1 MSMLGGCVFPHP
13 PLIMPEVG
21 RGEERRIQAT
31 VDACREA
38 AAWVVR
44 QAPDVVVVTSPHA
57 TLYAD
62 YFHISPGAAAAGDFA
77 SFGAPELCVRARY
90 DEAFVRDLSRR
101 AQAAGLPAGTLGE
114 RSPVLDHGTMIPLR
128 FLQEAGYRG
137 PIVRIGLSG
146 QPLQAHYAL
155 GRLIAQ
161 TAALLGRR
169 LVFVASGDLSHK
181 LKASGPYGFAAA
193 GPEFDA
199 RMQACFRAGDF
210 PALLLTPPELAQEA
224 AECGLRSF
232 AILAG
237 ALDRQ
242 AVRARLLSY
251 EGPFGVGYG
260 VAVFKAAGR
269 DERRDC
275 GEQAAAAER
284 ERLRAVREAEDAYV
298 RLARYALETFVRTQ
312 VRVAVPQEAP
322 EALRAARAGAFVSL
336 KRDGELRGC
345 IGTILPTR
353 TSLAEEIIGN
363 AIAAGTEDPRFPAVT
378 EAELPSL
385 VYDVDVLTRPEPI
398 ASEDALDVKRY
409 GVIVESGTRRGLLL
423 PDLAGVSTV
432 EEQVA
437 IARRKGNIAPHE
449 PVQLYRFEVVR
460 HV

>member
-31 VDACREA
+31 ADACREA
-38 AAWVVR
+38 AAWAVR
-44 QAPDVVVVTSPHA
+44 QAPDVIVVTSPHSV
-57 TLYAD
+57 LYAD
-62 YFHISPGAAAAGDFA
+62 YFHISPGAEGAGDFT
-77 SFGAPELCVRARY
+77 SFGAPQLRIRARY
-90 DEAFVRDLSRR
+90 DEAFVRELSRR
-101 AQAAGLPAGTLGE
+101 AREAGLPAGTLGE
-114 RSPVLDHGTMIPLR
+114 RSPALDHGTMIPLR

-146 QPLQAHYAL
+146 LSMGKHYAL

-169 LVFVASGDLSHK
+169 LIFAASGDLSHK
-181 LKASGPYGFAAA
+181 LKASGTYGFAEE
-193 GPEFDA
+193 GTTFDA
-199 RMQACFRAGDF
+199 RMQTCFRTGDF
-210 PALLLTPPELAQEA
+210 RALLLTPPELTEGA

-260 VAVFKAAGR
+260 VATFEAAGR
-269 DERRDC
+269 DARRNC
-275 GEQAAAAER
+275 GEQAAAAEQ
-284 ERLRAVREAEDAYV
+284 ECLRAIRAAEDAYV
-298 RLARYALETFVRTQ
+298 RLARQALETFVRTR
-312 VRVAVPQEAP
+312 VRTAVPQDVP
-322 EALRAARAGAFVSL
+322 EELHTARAGAFVSL
-336 KRDGELRGC
+336 KRDGRLRGC

-353 TSLAEEIIGN
+353 ASLAEEIIAS
-363 AIAAGTEDPRFPAVT
+363 AIAAGTEDPRFPAVA
-378 EAELPSL
+378 EEELPSL

-423 PDLAGVSTV
+423 PDLAGVNTV
-432 EEQVA
+432 EEQIA

-449 PVQLYRFEVVR
+449 QVQLYRFEVMR